1 MVPIPI
7 PQAVVL
13 LAREVGRLPSDDA
26 RGALGGTM
34 IAGGLGRDLH
44 HAEATHLEGMTTG
57 MIG

>member
-1 MVPIPI
+1 
-7 PQAVVL
+7 VL